1 LSRCA
6 RSLSDCNPARFRT
19 RPIFSEIYP
28 TSMNTRLE
36 GTVLARMVDNEGAPV
51 MVETRDVLRHH
62 AAGCTGV
69 DPAISSS

>member
-1 LSRCA
+1 
-6 RSLSDCNPARFRT
+6 
-19 RPIFSEIYP
+19 
-28 TSMNTRLE
+28 MNTRLE